1 MIKSSLRRKGLL
13 ERGGS
18 NRRHGEDDHE
28 DDHGGDHE
36 DGHGEVDH
44 GGDGGVDDGHDD
56 GCHDN
61 IFSTASGALVVG
73 GVRDTSIP
81 SNPGDSFECSME

>member
-1 MIKSSLRRKGLL
+1 MIKSSLHRKGLL

-44 GGDGGVDDGHDD
+44 GGDGDVDDGHDD

-61 IFSTASGALVVG
+61 IFLIKIQDRLNFCRRGKAANSK
-73 GVRDTSIP
+73 
-81 SNPGDSFECSME
+81 